1 MKDKI
6 SSEEFIKAFG
16 GGVKH
21 KGKIGTGKELTN
33 LSSEAF
39 SEFINEMKTDDK
51 DAIMLGY
58 LGVIAQNTALIADRL
73 MDLAVNEKEKI
84 R

>member
-1 MKDKI
+1 MTDKI
-6 SSEEFIKAFG
+6 SSEDFIKAFG

-21 KGKIGTGKELTN
+21 KGKIGTNGELTN
-33 LSSEAF
+33 LSTEAF
-39 SEFINEMKTDDK
+39 SEIIKEFPKDK

-73 MDLAVNEKEKI
+73 MDLVVNEKEK
-84 R
+84 RR

>member
-1 MKDKI
+1 M
-6 SSEEFIKAFG
+6 S
-16 GGVKH
+16 
-21 KGKIGTGKELTN
+21 KGKIGTNGELTN

-39 SEFINEMKTDDK
+39 SEFIKGMAKDDK

-73 MDLAVNEKEKI
+73 MDLVISEKEK
-84 R
+84 RR